1 MGDLKGRWLI
11 PDAAY
16 PEFLDLL
23 HEHLFIHK
31 SRPLNLV
38 EQPRLDQP
46 KPVLIDLDFKFPVD
60 STLTHRFGTKHIRAF
75 VREVAEAMNTFLD
88 IERYEALRFFV
99 SLRPQAYADGKKYV
113 KDGIHIQCP
122 DISLTNEKQKV
133 LRLLLLDNKSIEKAF
148 DGVGYSNDVM
158 DIYDESMVRKQGWFL
173 FGESKPNIPS
183 YKLESILTY
192 SPETTS
198 LDSEDIGQFSE
209 RELMEILSV
218 RYSVPEDDNEVRAE
232 QKDMYEKYIKA
243 ARPAPTLVGGA
254 ATTAAVEAATL
265 APVVTAKAVTT
276 YVPDEHD
283 VEEIELVK
291 KYRPSGDFFYYI
303 PVWF

>member
-1 MGDLKGRWLI
+1 
-11 PDAAY
+11 
-16 PEFLDLL
+16 
-23 HEHLFIHK
+23 LFIHK

-46 KPVLIDLDFKFPVD
+46 KPVLIDLDFKFPFET
-60 STLTHRFGTKHIRAF
+60 TLSRRFGAKHIRSF
-75 VREVAEAMNTFLD
+75 VREVAEAMNSFLNID
-88 IERYEALRFFV
+88 NYQALRFFV

-133 LRLLLLDNKSIEKAF
+133 LRLLLLDNKAVEKAF
-148 DGVGYSNDVM
+148 EGVGYNNDVM

-183 YKLESILTY
+183 YQLDSILSY
-192 SPETTS
+192 SPETTA

-218 RYSVPEDDNEVRAE
+218 RYSVPEDDNEVRAD
-232 QKDMYEKYIKA
+232 QKEMYEKYIKA
-243 ARPAPTLVGGA
+243 ARPVPTLVGGA

-265 APVVTAKAVTT
+265 PITPKAVTT

-283 VEEIELVK
+283 VE
-291 KYRPSGDFFYYI
+291 
-303 PVWF
+303 